1 MPLIDKVDGYNIVYK
16 WFDYL
21 KSQGHFINAFVIM
34 PNHVHAVISFIET
47 GQSINNIIGNG
58 KRFMAY
64 DIIKAL
70 KENNESE
77 LLNLL
82 SDAVETKRKA
92 NNKKHEVWELSFD
105 WKYCSSDQFVQQKID
120 YIHINPCKGKWNL
133 SALPE
138 QYKHSSAKYYLTGI
152 QGFYKVDNVSE
163 MNDKVLMHKVNTI
176 VIDATS
182 GKGRDVAEKQT
193 QRPPH
198 HFCAR
203 VANVRQELRRC

>member
-152 QGFYKVDNVSE
+152 QDFYEVDNVSE
-163 MNDKVLMHKVNTI
+163 MNDKVFVQSVDMIL
-176 VIDATS
+176 IDATS
-182 GKGRDVAEKQT
+182 GKGRDVAEKQG
-193 QRPPH
+193 H
-198 HFCAR
+198 HIISAL
-203 VANVRQELRRC
+203 E

>member
-21 KSQGHFINAFVIM
+21 KSQGHFINAFVPIAIGM

-64 DIIKAL
+64 DIIKRL

-105 WKYCSSDQFVQQKID
+105 WKHCSSDQFVQQKTD
-120 YIHINPCKGKWNL
+120 YIP
-133 SALPE
+133 A
-138 QYKHSSAKYYLTGI
+138 
-152 QGFYKVDNVSE
+152 
-163 MNDKVLMHKVNTI
+163 
-176 VIDATS
+176 
-182 GKGRDVAEKQT
+182 
-193 QRPPH
+193 RP
-198 HFCAR
+198 
-203 VANVRQELRRC
+203 VRRAYQPM